1 MTFTVLEAEAVLA
14 AANELSHEALDDIL
28 NRRSANSI
36 VENRPFASLAD
47 LADAYY
53 VGTKALTVLKDTVAK
68 PSAEIAQQLQ
78 MTRIGRRG
86 NPQRKAGQ

>member
-1 MTFTVLEAEAVLA
+1 MTGDLPGSRGGSILT

-28 NRRSANSI
+28 NRRTANTSL
-36 VENRPFASLAD
+36 NRPFASLAD

-68 PSAEIAQQLQ
+68 PSAEIAQQ
-78 MTRIGRRG
+78 R
-86 NPQRKAGQ
+86 